1 MGDWGERRE
10 GVSNAKHVVGL
21 LAGAEHRE
29 NPRERGGEQA
39 RRGLAGRRGSGS
51 RRVRRRRRERQL
63 GLWTENKPL
72 SPAGLSLG

>member
-1 MGDWGERRE
+1 M
-10 GVSNAKHVVGL
+10 SNAKQVVGL

-72 SPAGLSLG
+72 SPAGLTLG

>member
-1 MGDWGERRE
+1 M
-10 GVSNAKHVVGL
+10 SNAKHVVGL

-51 RRVRRRRRERQL
+51 QRARRRRRERQL

-72 SPAGLSLG
+72 SPAGLTLG